1 MLLEIKME
9 NTQTS
14 SKSTKLKLD
23 FKDSKYATGR
33 RKTSIAK
40 IWLKKGSGKIYV
52 NDKLFSDYFSNESHK
67 MQITRP
73 FEIINHPTEYDVRC
87 NVKGGGPTGQ
97 AGAMVHGISKA
108 LVMFDENLKSSLKTE
123 KLTTRD
129 SRAVE
134 RKKPGRKKARRSF
147 QFSKR

>member
-1 MLLEIKME
+1 ME
-9 NTQTS
+9 NTQS
-14 SKSTKLKLD
+14 ISKQPKLKLD

-33 RKTSIAK
+33 RKTSIARV
-40 IWLKKGSGKIYV
+40 WLKKGSGKIYV
-52 NDKLFSDYFSNESHK
+52 NGKLFSDYFASDNHK

-73 FEIINHPTEYDVRC
+73 FELINQATEYDVRC

-108 LVMFDENLKSSLKTE
+108 LVQFDSELKSTLKKE

-134 RKKPGRKKARRSF
+134 RKKYGRMKARRSY

>member
-1 MLLEIKME
+1 ME
-9 NTQTS
+9 NIQS
-14 SKSTKLKLD
+14 AQKKDKPNLD

-33 RKTSIAK
+33 RKKSIAK
-40 IWLKKGSGKIYV
+40 VWLKKGTGKIYV
-52 NDKLFSDYFSNESHK
+52 NGRLFNEYFVSENHK

-73 FEIINHPTEYDVRC
+73 FEIINQATSYDVRC
-87 NVKGGGPTGQ
+87 SVSGGGHTGQ

-108 LVMFDENLKSSLKTE
+108 LVLFDEKLKSTLKTQ

-129 SRAVE
+129 SRSVE

>member
-1 MLLEIKME
+1 MNE
-9 NTQTS
+9 NIN
-14 SKSTKLKLD
+14 KLD
-23 FKDSKYATGR
+23 FKDSMYATGR
-33 RKTSIAK
+33 RKKSIAK

-52 NDKLFSDYFSNESHK
+52 NGKNYDDYFKRSNHK
-67 MQITRP
+67 MQILRP
-73 FEIINHPTEYDVRC
+73 FEIINQSTGYDVRC
-87 NVKGGGPTGQ
+87 SVKGGGHTGQ

-108 LVMFDENLKSSLKTE
+108 LLLFDSTLKPALKKE

-134 RKKPGRKKARRSF
+134 RKKYGHRKARRSF

>member
-1 MLLEIKME
+1 ME
-9 NTQTS
+9 SSTQTV
-14 SKSTKLKLD
+14 TKKPKIKLD

-33 RKTSIAK
+33 RKKSIAK
-40 IWLKKGSGKIYV
+40 IWLKKGTGKIYV
-52 NDKLFSDYFSNESHK
+52 NGKLFNDYFSSEFHHL
-67 MQITRP
+67 QITRP
-73 FEIINHPTEYDVRC
+73 FEIINQATSYDVRC
-87 NVKGGGPTGQ
+87 SVSGGGHTGQ

-108 LVMFDENLKSSLKTE
+108 LLLFDAEFKSTLKTE

-129 SRAVE
+129 SRSVE

>member
-1 MLLEIKME
+1 ME
-9 NTQTS
+9 NVQHIKKTP
-14 SKSTKLKLD
+14 KIKLD

-52 NDKLFSDYFSNESHK
+52 NGKDYQNYFSSADHK
-67 MQITRP
+67 MQIVRP
-73 FEIINHPTEYDVRC
+73 FQVTNQDTDYDVRC
-87 NVKGGGPTGQ
+87 SVSGGGHTGQ
-97 AGAMVHGISKA
+97 AGAMVHAISKA
-108 LVMFDENLKSSLKTE
+108 LLLFNPEHKSALKKE

-129 SRAVE
+129 PRAVE
-134 RKKPGRKKARRSF
+134 RKKPGRRKARRSF

>member
-1 MLLEIKME
+1 ME
-9 NTQTS
+9 NTQS
-14 SKSTKLKLD
+14 INKKSKLKLD

-40 IWLKKGSGKIYV
+40 VWLKKGTGKIYV
-52 NDKLFSDYFSNESHK
+52 NGKLYNDYFADETHK

-73 FEIINHPTEYDVRC
+73 FEIINQSTDYDVRC
-87 NVKGGGPTGQ
+87 SVKGGGHTGQ
-97 AGAMVHGISKA
+97 AGAMVNGISKA
-108 LVMFDENLKSSLKTE
+108 LLLFDNELKSTLKIE

-129 SRAVE
+129 SRSVE

>member
-1 MLLEIKME
+1 ME
-9 NTQTS
+9 NAEINNN
-14 SKSTKLKLD
+14 KSKLKLD

-40 IWLKKGSGKIYV
+40 VWLKKGSGKIYV
-52 NDKLFSDYFSNESHK
+52 NGKLFSDYFVSENHK

-73 FEIINHPTEYDVRC
+73 FDIINQPTAYDVKC
-87 NVKGGGPTGQ
+87 SVSGGGHTGQ

-108 LVMFDENLKSSLKTE
+108 LVLFDENLKTTLKTQN
-123 KLTTRD
+123 LTTRD
-129 SRAVE
+129 PRAVE
-134 RKKPGRKKARRSF
+134 RKKPGRRKARRSF

>member
-1 MLLEIKME
+1 ME
-9 NTQTS
+9 TTQTTP
-14 SKSTKLKLD
+14 KKPKLKLD
-23 FKDSKYATGR
+23 FKDSKYATGK

-40 IWLKKGSGKIYV
+40 VWLKKGSGKIYV
-52 NDKLFSDYFSNESHK
+52 NGKLFNEYFSNDNHK

-73 FEIINHPTEYDVRC
+73 FDIIKQATDYDVRC
-87 NVKGGGPTGQ
+87 SVKGGGHTGQ

-108 LVMFDENLKSSLKTE
+108 LLLFDENLKETLKTE

-129 SRAVE
+129 SRVVE

>member
-1 MLLEIKME
+1 MNEV
-9 NTQTS
+9 S
-14 SKSTKLKLD
+14 SKID
-23 FKDSKYATGR
+23 FKESMYATGK

-40 IWLKKGSGKIYV
+40 VWLKKGSGKIYV
-52 NDKLFSDYFSNESHK
+52 NGKNYEDYFKRSNHK
-67 MQITRP
+67 MQILRP
-73 FEIINHPTEYDVRC
+73 FEIINQSTSYDVKC
-87 NVKGGGPTGQ
+87 SVKGGGHTGQ

-108 LVMFDENLKSSLKTE
+108 LLLFDSNLKATLKKE

-134 RKKPGRKKARRSF
+134 RKKYGHRKARRSF

>member
-1 MLLEIKME
+1 MNE
-9 NTQTS
+9 NTN
-14 SKSTKLKLD
+14 KLD
-23 FKDSKYATGR
+23 FKDSMYATGR
-33 RKTSIAK
+33 RKKSIAK

-52 NDKLFSDYFSNESHK
+52 NGKNYDDYFKRSNHK
-67 MQITRP
+67 MQILRP
-73 FEIINHPTEYDVRC
+73 FEIINQSTGYDVRC
-87 NVKGGGPTGQ
+87 SVKGGGHTGQ

-108 LVMFDENLKSSLKTE
+108 LLLFDSSLKLTLKKE

-134 RKKPGRKKARRSF
+134 RKKYGHRKARRSF

>member
-1 MLLEIKME
+1 ME
-9 NTQTS
+9 NTQQNI
-14 SKSTKLKLD
+14 KQQKLKLD
-23 FKDSKYATGR
+23 FKDGKYATGR

-40 IWLKKGSGKIYV
+40 VWLKKGSGKIYV
-52 NDKLFSDYFSNESHK
+52 NGKLFSEYFSNDNHK

-73 FEIINHPTEYDVRC
+73 FEIINQPTEYDVRC
-87 NVKGGGPTGQ
+87 SVKGGGPTGQ

-108 LVMFDENLKSSLKTE
+108 LVMFDNNFKSTLKTE
-123 KLTTRD
+123 KLITRD
-129 SRAVE
+129 SRSVE